1 MSTNRHNRIQKVEIG
16 RSICRSRQ
24 GNALEIS
31 RSFPLKRQS
40 LAIILPFFL
49 CLVAITFVP
58 SAFAID
64 DVQWGDIFVPDTQ
77 RTITDGGPGAPIL
90 IQAEN
95 DTLSGNAVIDQVT
108 VHVYSTADPTGI
120 DLILT
125 EDVSDSGF
133 FTNNHLVFLT
143 SSSNKFQIG
152 DTITITI
159 EDKCTV
165 PTHGNC
171 NSALVETLPIAFG
184 ATIKSDSAL
193 GGISLSLIE
202 TGANTGLFTT
212 KVKLTSG
219 PTVQVASPGI
229 SELHVSSGDAIR
241 ITDSVTGSRTN
252 GYILPI
258 SGGNGALVVS
268 IASPGAFVTYGS
280 VLPPSSLNVITDGLP
295 GRGGGGLVSPSL
307 VVDIVASI
315 ASSGGLCSSCTP
327 PTLGVDRS
335 GKRMVENGFSYNG
348 NPVDVELFYTPYP
361 LIKTHVGDMNNA
373 EVKIYEESGID
384 NIKHISL
391 AFGLGENQVLDDSRA
406 SIEIDREFGKNFTVS
421 TIDPKRTLDSIRIE
435 TRPERCSESSIQQCL
450 VVSIYHK
457 FRAPLDFNMVA
468 TEIWDFKENSWQ
480 NYFNHGVEI
489 DGQSINP
496 PEQYIG
502 IDRGHQV
509 TITEI
514 SKNRA
519 IDEKGNLWIFDKEW
533 HKEIVMPEKTDRE
546 STAHGF
552 NRESRQFSNMVIEQQ
567 SIAEKKMD
575 ELTHGKQINKSN
587 TSNSFSPVIN
597 YISRSEDLELQ
608 QRIQSEQRRAN
619 EWLLNRYFLSAM
631 RESS

>member
-1 MSTNRHNRIQKVEIG
+1 MSTNRHSKIPKVEIEPATH
-16 RSICRSRQ
+16 RSRQ
-24 GNALEIS
+24 GNVLEINC
-31 RSFPLKRQS
+31 SFPLKRQP
-40 LAIILPFFL
+40 LAVILSSFL
-49 CLVAITFVP
+49 CLIAITFVP

-64 DVQWGDIFVPDTQ
+64 DVQWGDIFVPVSQ
-77 RTITDGGPGAPIL
+77 HTITDGGPGAPIL

-95 DTLSGNAVIDQVT
+95 DTLSGNTVIDQVT

-143 SSSNKFQIG
+143 SSLNKFQIG

-159 EDKCTV
+159 EDRCTV

-171 NSALVETLPIAFG
+171 NSSLAETLPIAFG

-193 GGISLSLIE
+193 GGISLDLIE

-229 SELHVSSGDAIR
+229 SELHVSAGDAIR
-241 ITDSVTGSRTN
+241 VTDSVTGSRTN

-268 IASPGAFVTYGS
+268 IASPSAFVTYGS
-280 VLPPSSLNVITDGLP
+280 VLPPSSVNIVSDGLP

-327 PTLGVDRS
+327 PTLGVDRF

-373 EVKIYEESGID
+373 EIKIYEESGID

-391 AFGLGENQVLDDSRA
+391 AFGLGKNQALDDSRA
-406 SIEIDREFGKNFTVS
+406 SIEIEREFGKNFTISVR
-421 TIDPKRTLDSIRIE
+421 DPKRTLDSIRVE
-435 TRPERCSESSIQQCL
+435 THPERCSESFAQQCL

-480 NYFNHGVEI
+480 NYFNHGIEI

-496 PEQYIG
+496 PEQHIG
-502 IDRGHQV
+502 IDRGRQV
-509 TITEI
+509 TIIEI
-514 SKNRA
+514 SKDRSV
-519 IDEKGNLWIFDKEW
+519 DENGNLWIFDKEW
-533 HKEIVMPEKTDRE
+533 RKEFVIPEKIDKE
-546 STAHGF
+546 PTAHGF
-552 NRESRQFSNMVIEQQ
+552 NRESRQFPIMLIEQQ
-567 SIAEKKMD
+567 NIAEKKIE
-575 ELTHGKQINKSN
+575 ELTHGKQINKHN
-587 TSNSFSPVIN
+587 TSNSFPPVIN

-608 QRIQSEQRRAN
+608 QRIQSEQQRAN
-619 EWLLNRYFLSAM
+619 EWLLNHYFLPAM
-631 RESS
+631 RR